1 MEKGVRFTA
10 GLALQ
15 FEGHQRSGSL
25 TDRTTLPGELEVF
38 DMPIRLKFELEM
50 DFISAGGVVPVDCNG
65 RLVEFS
71 VVPWAFGMVE
81 DYLLIQ
87 FFELGIHKSGEI

>member
-1 MEKGVRFTA
+1 
-10 GLALQ
+10 
-15 FEGHQRSGSL
+15 
-25 TDRTTLPGELEVF
+25 
-38 DMPIRLKFELEM
+38 
-50 DFISAGGVVPVDCNG
+50 
-65 RLVEFS
+65 LVEFS